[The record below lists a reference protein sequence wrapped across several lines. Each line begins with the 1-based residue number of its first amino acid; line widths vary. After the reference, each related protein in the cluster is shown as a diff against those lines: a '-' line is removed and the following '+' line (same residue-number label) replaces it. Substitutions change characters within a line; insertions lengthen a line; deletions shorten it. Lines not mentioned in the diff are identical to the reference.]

1 MAKGYIIQVGNNKPQ
16 QVIVAH
22 PDKYGRPSGDQ
33 FEHYKTVGVHQIG
46 NTIRVWG
53 RRVIK
58 EKDGKCRTTLDNG
71 SPIDVLTP
79 GYQGEIE
86 FLPWEAEGGYSVQCR
101 YLRDMSR
108 SLDYEYQ
115 DVVQKIKLDP
125 NRPKEGDAL
134 INLKAGENKFDNKKD
149 ALLIQFLKVHPQNRE
164 SKSKNPNPEVKGYSF
179 FEITDEHVDSIAIKQ
194 VETSI
199 EAGNIVKNL
208 ANDIGKLRNLFDIM
222 GKREEFGDVNR
233 LSGDLQIYLTLL
245 DYSTRYPEDF
255 MSLVN
260 GHKREMQENFE
271 KAKSYKALDISKD
284 GHIAFIDGAKPQLIL
299 SNAKGKGEK
308 MLDWMIENY
317 LDEEVYNATQIFK
330 KLVDKLK

>member
-1 MAKGYIIQVGNNKPQ
+1 
-16 QVIVAH
+16 
-22 PDKYGRPSGDQ
+22 
-33 FEHYKTVGVHQIG
+33 
-46 NTIRVWG
+46 
-53 RRVIK
+53 
-58 EKDGKCRTTLDNG
+58 
-71 SPIDVLTP
+71 
-79 GYQGEIE
+79 
-86 FLPWEAEGGYSVQCR
+86 
-101 YLRDMSR
+101 
-108 SLDYEYQ
+108 
-115 DVVQKIKLDP
+115 
-125 NRPKEGDAL
+125 
-134 INLKAGENKFDNKKD
+134 
-149 ALLIQFLKVHPQNRE
+149 
-164 SKSKNPNPEVKGYSF
+164 
-179 FEITDEHVDSIAIKQ
+179 
-194 VETSI
+194 
-199 EAGNIVKNL
+199 
-208 ANDIGKLRNLFDIM
+208 M